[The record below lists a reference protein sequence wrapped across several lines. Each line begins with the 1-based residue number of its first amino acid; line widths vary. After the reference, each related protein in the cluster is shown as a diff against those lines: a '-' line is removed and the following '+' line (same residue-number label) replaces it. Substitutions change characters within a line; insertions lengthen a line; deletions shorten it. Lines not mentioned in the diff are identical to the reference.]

1 MPCQERAVKE
11 YPQVVTAET
20 PEQVG
25 LQYHLAGIGTRF
37 IAYLIDKL
45 IQTGMVLGL
54 TLIALLLLILT
65 GKLTSVGE
73 FLVRLRDSLG
83 WWLIAPAI
91 LGYEIITKGYF
102 ILFEYLWSGS
112 TPGKRS
118 QEIRV
123 IRKDGRPISFVAAVI
138 RNIFRAVDILGEI
151 YPLGLVVMFI
161 DSRNRRLGDLA
172 AGTLV
177 VREEELKPS
186 VICTPLEE
194 SDAADAEIRN
204 VALEM
209 AMEDYNLV
217 RKFLARRD
225 SLGADYR
232 RDLARQILER
242 VSRRSIFIG
251 EQSSDPE
258 AFLEKLE
265 TLCRRETKEI

>member
-1 MPCQERAVKE
+1 MKE
-11 YPQVVTAET
+11 NTQTVTTETSDHMRPQF
-20 PEQVG
+20 
-25 LQYHLAGIGTRF
+25 HLAGIGTRF

-45 IQTGMVLGL
+45 IQMGLVLGL
-54 TLIALLLLILT
+54 TIITVLLLILT
-65 GKLTSVGE
+65 GNLTSVGE

-83 WWLIAPAI
+83 WWLVAPTVAA
-91 LGYEIITKGYF
+91 YELITKGYF
-102 ILFEYLWSGS
+102 ILFEYLWKGS

-138 RNIFRAVDILGEI
+138 RNIVRAVDILGEI

-177 VREEELKPS
+177 VREAELKQS
-186 VICTPLEE
+186 VICTPVEE
-194 SDAADAEIRN
+194 SDTGDAEIRN
-204 VALEM
+204 VASEM
-209 AMEDYNLV
+209 TMEDYDLV

-225 SLGADYR
+225 SLDADYR
-232 RDLARQILER
+232 QDLARQILER
-242 VSRRSIFIG
+242 VSRRSVSIG

-265 TLCRRETKEI
+265 TLCRRTGKKEI

>member
-1 MPCQERAVKE
+1 MKE
-11 YPQVVTAET
+11 NSQTVTSEMSDHMVPQ
-20 PEQVG
+20 
-25 LQYHLAGIGTRF
+25 LHLAGIGTRF

-45 IQTGMVLGL
+45 IQMGLVLGL
-54 TLIALLLLILT
+54 TIITVLLLILT
-65 GKLTSVGE
+65 GKLASVGE
-73 FLVRLRDSLG
+73 FLDRLRDSLG
-83 WWLIAPAI
+83 WWLVAPTVAA
-91 LGYEIITKGYF
+91 YELVTKGYF
-102 ILFEYLWSGS
+102 ILFEYLWNGS

-123 IRKDGRPISFVAAVI
+123 IRKDGRPISFLAAVI
-138 RNIFRAVDILGEI
+138 RNILRAVDILGEI

-177 VREEELKPS
+177 VREAEPKPS
-186 VICTPLEE
+186 EICTPPEE
-194 SDAADAEIRN
+194 SDAVDAEIRN
-204 VALEM
+204 VALGLT
-209 AMEDYNLV
+209 MEDYDLV

-225 SLGADYR
+225 SLDADYR

-242 VSRRSIFIG
+242 VSRRSVSTG

-265 TLCRRETKEI
+265 TMCRRKTKEI

>member
-1 MPCQERAVKE
+1 MTVEKPEHVE
-11 YPQVVTAET
+11 PQF
-20 PEQVG
+20 
-25 LQYHLAGIGTRF
+25 HLAGIGTRF
-37 IAYLIDKL
+37 IAYLIDKF
-45 IQTGMVLGL
+45 IQMGMVLGL
-54 TLIALLLLILT
+54 MIIALLLLMLT
-65 GKLTSVGE
+65 GELTSLTPLFVQ
-73 FLVRLRDSLG
+73 LRDFMG

-102 ILFEYLWSGS
+102 ILFEYLWNGS

-138 RNIFRAVDILGEI
+138 RNILRAIDILGEI

-161 DSRNRRLGDLA
+161 DSRNRRLGDLV

-177 VREEELKPS
+177 VRERELKPP
-186 VICTPLEE
+186 VICTPLEQ
-194 SDAADAEIRN
+194 SDSADAEILN

-209 AMEDYNLV
+209 TAEDYDLV

-225 SLGADYR
+225 SLDADYR
-232 RDLARQILER
+232 LDHARQILER
-242 VSRRSIFIG
+242 VSRRSVSIG

-265 TLCRRETKEI
+265 TLCLRAETKEI

>member
-1 MPCQERAVKE
+1 MKE
-11 YPQVVTAET
+11 NLHPSTIET
-20 PEQVG
+20 HEQAG
-25 LQYHLAGIGTRF
+25 PLFHLAGIGTRF

-45 IQTGMVLGL
+45 IQMGIVLGL
-54 TLIALLLLILT
+54 TIITVLLLILT
-65 GKLTSVGE
+65 GNLTSVGE
-73 FLVRLRDSLG
+73 FLVRVKDSLG
-83 WWLIAPAI
+83 WWLVAPTVAV
-91 LGYEIITKGYF
+91 YELVTKGYF
-102 ILFEYLWSGS
+102 ILFEYLWNGS

-138 RNIFRAVDILGEI
+138 RNILRAVDILGEI

-177 VREEELKPS
+177 VREAEPKPS
-186 VICTPLEE
+186 VVCTPVEE
-194 SDAADAEIRN
+194 SDTGDTEIRN

-209 AMEDYNLV
+209 TMEDYDLV

-225 SLGADYR
+225 SLDADYR
-232 RDLARQILER
+232 RDLAIQILER
-242 VSRRSIFIG
+242 VSRRSVSIG

-265 TLCRRETKEI
+265 TLCRREKKEI

>member
-1 MPCQERAVKE
+1 MKE
-11 YPQVVTAET
+11 TSQIVTSETLDRMGPQF
-20 PEQVG
+20 
-25 LQYHLAGIGTRF
+25 HLAGIGTRF

-45 IQTGMVLGL
+45 IQMGMVLGL
-54 TLIALLLLILT
+54 TIITVLLLILT
-65 GKLTSVGE
+65 GKLTSVGD

-83 WWLIAPAI
+83 WWLVAPTVAV
-91 LGYEIITKGYF
+91 YELVTKGYF

-138 RNIFRAVDILGEI
+138 RNILRAVDILGEI

-177 VREEELKPS
+177 VREAEHKPS
-186 VICTPLEE
+186 VICTPVEE
-194 SDAADAEIRN
+194 SDTADAEIRN
-204 VALEM
+204 VASEM
-209 AMEDYNLV
+209 TMEDFDLV
-217 RKFLARRD
+217 KKFLARRD
-225 SLGADYR
+225 SLDADYR
-232 RDLARQILER
+232 RDLAKQILER
-242 VSRRSIFIG
+242 VSRRSVSIR

-265 TLCRRETKEI
+265 ILCRRTGKKEI

>member
-1 MPCQERAVKE
+1 MKE
-11 YPQVVTAET
+11 NLHPSTIETHEQAGPQF
-20 PEQVG
+20 
-25 LQYHLAGIGTRF
+25 HLAGIGTRF

-45 IQTGMVLGL
+45 IQMGIVLGL
-54 TLIALLLLILT
+54 TIITVLLLILT
-65 GKLTSVGE
+65 GNLTSVGE

-83 WWLIAPAI
+83 WWLVAPTVAV
-91 LGYEIITKGYF
+91 YELVTKGYF
-102 ILFEYLWSGS
+102 ILFEYLWNGS

-138 RNIFRAVDILGEI
+138 RNILRAVDILGEI

-177 VREEELKPS
+177 VREAELKES
-186 VICTPLEE
+186 VVCTPVEE
-194 SDAADAEIRN
+194 SDTADAEIRN

-209 AMEDYNLV
+209 TMEDYDLV

-225 SLGADYR
+225 SLDADYR

-242 VSRRSIFIG
+242 VSRRSVSIG

-265 TLCRRETKEI
+265 TLCRREKKEI

>member
-11 YPQVVTAET
+11 NPQTVTTET
-20 PEQVG
+20 SDHMVHQF
-25 LQYHLAGIGTRF
+25 HLAGIGTRF

-54 TLIALLLLILT
+54 TIITVLLLILT
-65 GKLTSVGE
+65 GKLTSAGE
-73 FLVRLRDSLG
+73 CLVRLRDSLG
-83 WWLIAPAI
+83 WWLVAPTIAV
-91 LGYEIITKGYF
+91 YELVTKGYF
-102 ILFEYLWSGS
+102 ILFEYLWNGS

-138 RNIFRAVDILGEI
+138 RNILRAVDILAEI

-177 VREEELKPS
+177 VRERELKPP
-186 VICTPLEE
+186 VICTPLQE
-194 SDAADAEIRN
+194 SNGADAEILN

-209 AMEDYNLV
+209 TMEDYDLV

-225 SLGADYR
+225 SLDADYR

-242 VSRRSIFIG
+242 VSRRSVSIG
-251 EQSSDPE
+251 EESSNPE

>member
-1 MPCQERAVKE
+1 MQERAVKE
-11 YPQVVTAET
+11 NPQPFTTET
-20 PEQVG
+20 PEHVE
-25 LQYHLAGIGTRF
+25 LQLHLAGIGTRF

-45 IQTGMVLGL
+45 IQMGIVLGL
-54 TLIALLLLILT
+54 TIIALLLLILT
-65 GKLTSVGE
+65 DKLTSLTALFVQ
-73 FLVRLRDSLG
+73 LRDSLG
-83 WWLIAPAI
+83 WWLIAPVI
-91 LGYEIITKGYF
+91 LGYEIVTKGYF
-102 ILFEYLWSGS
+102 ILFEYLWKGS

-123 IRKDGRPISFVAAVI
+123 IRKDGRPISFIAAVI
-138 RNIFRAVDILGEI
+138 RNILRAVDILGEI

-177 VREEELKPS
+177 VRERELKPS

-194 SDAADAEIRN
+194 SDSADSEIRN

-209 AMEDYNLV
+209 TMEDYDLV
-217 RKFLARRD
+217 RRFLARRD
-225 SLGADYR
+225 SLDADYR
-232 RDLARQILER
+232 RDLARQIRER
-242 VSRRSIFIG
+242 VSRRSVSIG

-265 TLCRRETKEI
+265 TLCRPKETKEI

>member
-1 MPCQERAVKE
+1 MKE
-11 YPQVVTAET
+11 NLHPSTIETHEQMGPQ
-20 PEQVG
+20 
-25 LQYHLAGIGTRF
+25 LHLAGIGTRF

-45 IQTGMVLGL
+45 IQMGLVLGL
-54 TLIALLLLILT
+54 TIITVLLLILT
-65 GKLTSVGE
+65 GKLASVGE
-73 FLVRLRDSLG
+73 FLDRLKDSLG
-83 WWLIAPAI
+83 WWLIALAI
-91 LGYEIITKGYF
+91 LGYEIVTKGYF

-138 RNIFRAVDILGEI
+138 RNILRAVDILGEI

-177 VREEELKPS
+177 VREAELKES
-186 VICTPLEE
+186 VVCTPPEE
-194 SDAADAEIRN
+194 SGLADTEIRK

-209 AMEDYNLV
+209 TAEDYDLV
-217 RKFLARRD
+217 TKFLGRRESMD
-225 SLGADYR
+225 ADYR
-232 RDLARQILER
+232 QDLARQILER
-242 VSRRSIFIG
+242 VSRRSVSIG
-251 EQSSDPE
+251 EPTSDPE

-265 TLCRRETKEI
+265 THCRRTETKEI

>member
-1 MPCQERAVKE
+1 MAMKE
-11 YPQVVTAET
+11 NTQTVTTETSDHMRPQ
-20 PEQVG
+20 
-25 LQYHLAGIGTRF
+25 LHLAGIGTRF

-45 IQTGMVLGL
+45 IQMGMLLGL
-54 TLIALLLLILT
+54 TIITVLLLILT
-65 GKLTSVGE
+65 GKLGSVGE
-73 FLVRLRDSLG
+73 FLARLRESLG
-83 WWLIAPAI
+83 WWMVVPTVVV
-91 LGYEIITKGYF
+91 YELVTKGYF
-102 ILFEYLWSGS
+102 ILFEYLWNGL

-123 IRKDGRPISFVAAVI
+123 IRKGGRPISFVAAVI
-138 RNIFRAVDILGEI
+138 RNILRAVDILGEI

-177 VREEELKPS
+177 VREAEAKPS
-186 VICTPLEE
+186 VICTPSEE
-194 SDAADAEIRN
+194 SDRADAEIRN

-209 AMEDYNLV
+209 TIEDYDLV

-225 SLGADYR
+225 SLDADYR
-232 RDLARQILER
+232 QDLARQILER
-242 VSRRSIFIG
+242 VSRRSVSIE

-265 TLCRRETKEI
+265 TLCRSTEAKEI

>member
-11 YPQVVTAET
+11 NPQIVTVET
-20 PEQVG
+20 PEHVAFQF
-25 LQYHLAGIGTRF
+25 HLAGIGTRF

-54 TLIALLLLILT
+54 TIIALLLLILT
-65 GKLTSVGE
+65 DKITSLTALFVQ
-73 FLVRLRDSLG
+73 LRDSLG
-83 WWLIAPAI
+83 WWLIAPTVAV
-91 LGYEIITKGYF
+91 YEIITKGYF
-102 ILFEYLWSGS
+102 IFFEYLWNGS

-138 RNIFRAVDILGEI
+138 RNILRAVDILAEI

-177 VREEELKPS
+177 VRERELMPS
-186 VICTPLEE
+186 VICTPLQE
-194 SDAADAEIRN
+194 SNSADAEILN

-209 AMEDYNLV
+209 TMEDYDLV

-225 SLGADYR
+225 SLDADYR

-242 VSRRSIFIG
+242 VSRRSVSIG
-251 EQSSDPE
+251 EESSNPE

-265 TLCRRETKEI
+265 TLCRHETKEI

>member
-1 MPCQERAVKE
+1 MAMKE
-11 YPQVVTAET
+11 DTQTVTTET
-20 PEQVG
+20 SDHMGPKF
-25 LQYHLAGIGTRF
+25 HLAGIGTRF

-45 IQTGMVLGL
+45 IQTGLVLGL
-54 TLIALLLLILT
+54 TIITVLVLILI
-65 GKLTSVGE
+65 GKLDSVGE

-83 WWLIAPAI
+83 WWLVAPTVAV
-91 LGYEIITKGYF
+91 YELVTKGYF
-102 ILFEYLWSGS
+102 ILFEYLWNGS

-123 IRKDGRPISFVAAVI
+123 IRKDGRPISFVAAVV
-138 RNIFRAVDILGEI
+138 RNLLRAVDILGEI

-177 VREEELKPS
+177 VREAELKQS
-186 VICTPLEE
+186 VICTPVEE
-194 SDAADAEIRN
+194 PDAGDTEIRN
-204 VALEM
+204 VASEITR
-209 AMEDYNLV
+209 EDYDLV

-225 SLGADYR
+225 SLDADYR
-232 RDLARQILER
+232 RDLAKQILER
-242 VSRRSIFIG
+242 VSRRSLSIR

-265 TLCRRETKEI
+265 ILCRRTR

>member
-1 MPCQERAVKE
+1 MKE
-11 YPQVVTAET
+11 NPQTVTTET
-20 PEQVG
+20 SDHMVHQFR
-25 LQYHLAGIGTRF
+25 LAGIGTRF

-45 IQTGMVLGL
+45 VQTGMVLGL
-54 TLIALLLLILT
+54 TIITVLLLILT
-65 GKLTSVGE
+65 GKLSFAGE
-73 FLVRLRDSLG
+73 CLARLRDSLG
-83 WWLIAPAI
+83 WWLVAPTIAV
-91 LGYEIITKGYF
+91 YELVTKGYF
-102 ILFEYLWSGS
+102 ILFEYLWNGS

-138 RNIFRAVDILGEI
+138 RNILRAVDILAEI

-177 VREEELKPS
+177 VRERELKPP
-186 VICTPLEE
+186 VICTPLQE
-194 SDAADAEIRN
+194 SNSADAEILN

-209 AMEDYNLV
+209 TMEDYELV

-225 SLGADYR
+225 SLDADYR

-242 VSRRSIFIG
+242 VSRRSVSIG
-251 EQSSDPE
+251 EESSNPE